1 MDAIEW
7 SSEDLKQ
14 MEEKGISKAKAE
26 AQLDSFRKGFP
37 YLSIIK
43 AADLESGITVLDD
56 KEKKAALEA
65 WDKELADP
73 SKKVLKF
80 VPASGAASR
89 MFKEL
94 YQYLGGDD
102 PSKKVEEFLA
112 HISDFAFFDA
122 LNRATMLGEG
132 GKTVS
137 KLLDKGEGR
146 TVVKYLL
153 EDAGLNY
160 GHLPKALILFHKDT
174 PNPPRTAM
182 EEHLAEGALYAR
194 GANGQVHLHFTL
206 SPEHIKPFETLY
218 QKRKE
223 LLEDHYNVSYDVS
236 YSVQKPSTDT
246 IAVNPDDTPFRNG
259 DGSLL
264 FRPGGHGA
272 LIANL
277 NEVDADTIF
286 IKNIDNVVP
295 DFLKSETIIYKKVLA
310 GHLVQLRDK
319 VYKYMSLLTQSG
331 TPSTSLLE
339 EIKKFLFESFSITVD
354 LSELGKGEENEGDAL
369 DELKLE
375 ESRNDVAKTLRQLLN
390 RPIRVCGMVRNE
402 GEPGGGP
409 YIIKD
414 KNGTSSLQILESTQI
429 NLSDAHAKE
438 AFEHSSYFNP
448 VDLVVCVKDYRGQK
462 FDLPRFVNEETGF
475 ISSKSKDG
483 KELKALELPG
493 LWNGAMSNWNT
504 AFVEVPAQTFNPV
517 KTVNDLLRSSHQL
530 P

>member
-1 MDAIEW
+1 MEAIEW
-7 SSEDLKQ
+7 SDEDLRQ
-14 MEEKGISKAKAE
+14 MEEKGISPKAVE
-26 AQLDSFRKGFP
+26 AQLEKFQKGFP
-37 YLSIIK
+37 FLTILK
-43 AADLESGITVLDD
+43 AADLETGITALD
-56 KEKKAALEA
+56 EKSKIAALEA
-65 WDKELADP
+65 WDRELANP
-73 SKKVLKF
+73 RKKALKF

-89 MFKEL
+89 MFKDL
-94 YQYLGGDD
+94 YKYLGGEA
-102 PSKKVEEFLA
+102 PTKSTEEVLER
-112 HISDFAFFDA
+112 ITDFAFFDA

-146 TVVKYLL
+146 TVIKYLL
-153 EDAGLNY
+153 EETGLNY

-174 PNPPRTAM
+174 PNPPRTAL

-194 GANGQVHLHFTL
+194 GANGKVYLHFTL
-206 SPEHIKPFETLY
+206 SPEHIKPFETLF

-223 LLEDHYNVSYDVS
+223 VLEDRYGVSYEVS
-236 YSVQKPSTDT
+236 YSIQKPSTDT
-246 IAVNPDDTPFRNG
+246 IAVNPDNTPFRNP

-272 LIANL
+272 LIENL

-295 DFLKSETIIYKKVLA
+295 DFLKSDTIIYKKVLA
-310 GHLVQLRDK
+310 GYLVQLRDK
-319 VYKYMSLLTQSG
+319 VYHYMSQLTETG
-331 TPSTSLLE
+331 TPSATLIE
-339 EIKKFLFESFSITVD
+339 EIRKFLLTRFSVQVD
-354 LSELGKGEENEGDAL
+354 VPDIDLPTSDVDEIE
-369 DELKLE
+369 ELKLE
-375 ESRNDVAKTLRQLLN
+375 ESRNSVAKNLRQILN

-409 YIIKD
+409 YLIRD
-414 KNGTSSLQILESTQI
+414 KSGISSLQILESTQI
-429 NLSDAHAKE
+429 DLNNEHDKA
-438 AFEHSSYFNP
+438 AFEKSSYFNP
-448 VDLVVCVKDYRGQK
+448 VDLVVCTKDYRGQK

-483 KELKALELPG
+483 KELRALELPG

-504 AFVEVPAQTFNPV
+504 AFVEVPADTFNPV
-517 KTVNDLLRSSHQL
+517 KTVNDLLRPSHQL